1 MFIKSNKK
9 AFNRFI
15 PDENNINNFELDY
28 FDIFNINRLSGFDRF
43 DSQSRVDYGIKFKKK
58 STNDG
63 FISEISV
70 AQSYQMQR
78 QTYMQ
83 ENSGISEKFSDF
95 VGNIKIQP
103 SDIVRISSTFSLD
116 QEKFSL
122 KNAYSSLIF
131 KVNKNQ
137 LSISNIHSPVV
148 LDETGATEIDGKNQY
163 SISYN
168 HQISEF
174 WSFTSSTTFDKKDE
188 IKYHDIN
195 SKIKYE
201 DECVGLSFSWKRQ
214 YTHNPE
220 NPTSNSFLFLFSLK
234 EIMEGDI

>member
-1 MFIKSNKK
+1 MNLLVLHRTKGTETNKFFINQNLLYPTILADGTAAEVGVHLNAGFYNINKYDNPANGRFEYSKNRINAYPVFSLKLNKPYFKSSKKYVTIIEPNVMFIKSNKK

-58 STNDG
+58 STNND

-95 VGNIKIQP
+95 VGNIK
-103 SDIVRISSTFSLD
+103 FS
-116 QEKFSL
+116 
-122 KNAYSSLIF
+122 
-131 KVNKNQ
+131 
-137 LSISNIHSPVV
+137 
-148 LDETGATEIDGKNQY
+148 
-163 SISYN
+163 
-168 HQISEF
+168 HQILLEF
-174 WSFTSSTTFDKKDE
+174 
-188 IKYHDIN
+188 
-195 SKIKYE
+195 
-201 DECVGLSFSWKRQ
+201 RQ
-214 YTHNPE
+214 
-220 NPTSNSFLFLFSLK
+220 LFL
-234 EIMEGDI
+234 